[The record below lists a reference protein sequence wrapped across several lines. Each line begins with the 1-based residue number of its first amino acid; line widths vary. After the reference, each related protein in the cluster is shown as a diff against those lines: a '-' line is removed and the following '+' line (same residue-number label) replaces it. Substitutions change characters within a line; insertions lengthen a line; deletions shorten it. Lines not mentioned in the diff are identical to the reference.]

1 MKKVILISIDGM
13 RPDAFLACGNP
24 YAQELQRIS
33 AHTLTALTIMPSLTL
48 PCHMSMFHGVTPQRH
63 GVTTNTFAPCAHP
76 VDGIFETVKKN
87 GRRSSMHYGW
97 EPLRDLSAPSTIQWA
112 DYVRYDTADDTD
124 AQLTELCARRIH
136 TSHPDFVFLYLV
148 QTDAAGHQVGWMTQ
162 PYLDRIHGALN
173 CVKRMVEEFGSE
185 YSIIVTADHGG
196 HGDDHGTDLAED
208 MTIPQFYIGPR
219 FTAGKVLTGVSILDT
234 APTVA
239 GLMGLTPAEE
249 WEGRSLAEA

>member
-1 MKKVILISIDGM
+1 MEKVILICIDGM

-24 YAQELQRIS
+24 YTAELQRIS
-33 AHTLTALTIMPSLTL
+33 AHTLDAVTVMPSLTL
-48 PCHMSMFHGVTPQRH
+48 PCHMSMFHGVIPQLH
-63 GVTTNTFAPCAHP
+63 GVTSNTFAPSARP
-76 VDGIFETVKKN
+76 VDGIFELVKKS

-136 TSHPDFVFLYLV
+136 TSHPNFVFLYLV
-148 QTDAAGHQVGWMTQ
+148 QTDAAGHNEGWMTQ
-162 PYLDRIHGALN
+162 PYLARIHAALS
-173 CVKRMVEEFGSE
+173 CVKRIVEEFGSE
-185 YSIIVTADHGG
+185 YNIIVTADHGG
-196 HGDDHGTDLAED
+196 HGDDHGTELPED

-219 FTAGKVLTGVSILDT
+219 FTPGRVLTGVSILDT

-239 GLMGLTPAEE
+239 DLMGLKAAPE
-249 WEGRSLAEA
+249 WEGRSLAE